1 MQSLNKGYSLLP
13 LRQRYH
19 DRQRIVV
26 LALLAAVTVIIGLCA
41 GDRWVMPWAWWG
53 DAGYFR

>member
-1 MQSLNKGYSLLP
+1 MQPLNKGYSLLR

-26 LALLAAVTVIIGLCA
+26 LALLAAVTVIIWLCA
-41 GDRWVMPWAWWG
+41 GDRWVMPWS
-53 DAGYFR
+53 